1 MSVPPAIAQL
11 IAALAVPPDALI
23 EQRVPKKIL
32 LEQGAP
38 TPGDK
43 RQIQDGV
50 EELFWIAALK
60 PTNIGVAEYRDSTRE
75 YLEIAIL
82 TLTLRQKAR
91 TPRLIELVHRAIPYP
106 VVLMTTQDNNGVNL
120 SLAHKRFSQGEAGK
134 SVIEDLRSTTLLQ
147 HSNPTPQET
156 AFLTNA
162 AIAKLKSENLFTL
175 YQGWID
181 RVVTLN
187 ASRITGVF
195 QPPDS
200 AEKATALRTNLDA
213 HDKIKRDI
221 AMLRSQAEKEN
232 QVARR
237 VELNLEIRNLEAEL
251 AETTS
256 NL

>member
-1 MSVPPAIAQL
+1 MSVAPAIAQV

-60 PTNIGVAEYRDSTRE
+60 PTNIGVPEYRDSTRE

-82 TLTLRQKAR
+82 TLTLRQKAKA
-91 TPRLIELVHRAIPYP
+91 PRLIELVHRAIPYP
-106 VVLMTTQDNNGVNL
+106 VVLMTTQDNGVNL

-147 HSNPTPQET
+147 QSDPTPQEI

-162 AIAKLKSENLFTL
+162 AIANLRLENLFTL

-181 RVVTLN
+181 RVVTLD
-187 ASRITGVF
+187 AARITGVF

-200 AEKATALRTNLDA
+200 VEKATALRTNLDA

-221 AMLRSQAEKEN
+221 AMLRSQVDNEK

-237 VELNLEIRNLEAEL
+237 VELNLEIRKLETEL